1 MSLIRH
7 ISCFLD
13 DYSCKY
19 IAAQFFLGVIVK
31 LLPMGN
37 FLTEF
42 LFSLALMLGTD
53 VFWNEYTLF

>member
-1 MSLIRH
+1 MSLIRR

-13 DYSCKY
+13 DYSCIY
-19 IAAQFFLGVIVK
+19 IAAQFFLGVVVK

-42 LFSLALMLGTD
+42 LFSLALMLGTN
-53 VFWNEYTLF
+53 VFWN